1 HYFQTLRMRAPE
13 ILAPAGGRAQFFAA
27 LNAGADAVYLGLK
40 AFNARARAENFTPE
54 DLRELVPLARERG
67 MKVLATLN
75 ILIKDVELPA
85 LVETMA
91 TLEELEVDAIIVQA
105 LGVAKIAREH
115 FPGLRLHASTQMAVH
130 NLAGVHEAVA
140 HGFKRVVLA

>member
-1 HYFQTLRMRAPE
+1 MSQRIPE

-40 AFNARARAENFTPE
+40 SFNARSRAENFTAD
-54 DLRELVPLARERG
+54 DLRELVPLAHAHG
-67 MKVLATLN
+67 MKVLVTLN
-75 ILIKDVELPA
+75 ILIKDAELED
-85 LVETMA
+85 LIETMA
-91 TLEELEVDAIIVQA
+91 ELEELEVDAIIVQD

-130 NLAGVHEAVA
+130 NLAGVVKAREL
-140 HGFKRVVLA
+140 GFRRVVLARELT